1 MCILCI
7 LIPVLVGLICA
18 LLGYL
23 LGRLL
28 AKKSKEW
35 MDLINGL
42 EACRKEREKLT
53 ALNISLSD
61 ELESWKSKF
70 GTLQDD
76 YNAFKL
82 KFGSW
87 LPLSVPFNAEMAA
100 QIFGKNIKQ
109 DDLKIVEGI
118 GPVIEEVF
126 HKAGVMTWKALAE
139 TSIERCRQILL
150 DAGEKFRLHNPE
162 SWPKQCELAYMGK
175 WSELKEWQDQLLGGR
190 V

>member
-1 MCILCI
+1 MWILCI
-7 LIPVLVGLICA
+7 FIPLLVGLICA

-35 MDLINGL
+35 IDLVDRL
-42 EACRKEREKLT
+42 EKCRQEREMLASKNTFLSSE
-53 ALNISLSD
+53 LQSWESKYGSLQG
-61 ELESWKSKF
+61 EYE
-70 GTLQDD
+70 
-76 YNAFKL
+76 AFKL

-87 LPLSVPFNAEMAA
+87 LPLSVPFDAEMAA
-100 QIFGKNIKQ
+100 QIFGKRIIP

-126 HKAGVMTWKALAE
+126 HKAGIRTWKAMAE
-139 TSIERCRQILL
+139 TPVERCRQILL

-162 SWPKQCELAYMGK
+162 TWPHQCELAYLGE
-175 WSELKEWQDQLLGGR
+175 WSKLKEWQDQLLGGR
-190 V
+190 I